1 MEQSIQRKHTFN
13 KPKVVCSTKLA
24 NSTIKTVQETSTV
37 TINVS
42 EVNDMISSRTRKRG
56 RVKTWMSNQY
66 NREEPSAVATLR
78 CLLGLS
84 VTKKTRKTK
93 EIAGALE
100 SACSDDKGSIL
111 ITSKYLKNSIT
122 PRRGRRKKMLIKTLE
137 NANSVEQELQVITQ
151 VGN

>member
-1 MEQSIQRKHTFN
+1 MGRSIQENIPLISQRSCV
-13 KPKVVCSTKLA
+13 PPLA

-42 EVNDMISSRTRKRG
+42 EVNDMISSRTRKKTCPKPECQISTTG
-56 RVKTWMSNQY
+56 RTISCCY
-66 NREEPSAVATLR
+66 SLR
-78 CLLGLS
+78 CWNFQLQRKLG
-84 VTKKTRKTK
+84 KQK

-100 SACSDDKGSIL
+100 SACSDSKGYL
-111 ITSKYLKNSIT
+111 ITSKYLKILLLLEE
-122 PRRGRRKKMLIKTLE
+122 GKEKKDVNQDTLE